1 MNLNLLGDILKRL
14 LSTLGTNNSQ
24 KQESST
30 SNQNSN
36 NKSVNIN
43 GNGNTVDN
51 GINNNIFI
59 ENLIINDSNI
69 SVNLIET
76 NKPAVI
82 KKVWSSIKKDL
93 PIKVGP
99 SDNLWL
105 CAGKDKDGKIYIN
118 IGKYYSCEVNE
129 KEIVFWLGAEAMDN
143 EAYVQLYI
151 NEDQLK
157 QQELMKPSKTI
168 CGKSSIDGSFRPHI
182 DKFSSDA
189 SQEDLETALDDA
201 LRAFLQDI
209 FNGS

>member
-24 KQESST
+24 KQKSST

-36 NKSVNIN
+36 NNNVNIN
-43 GNGNTVDN
+43 GNGNNIIVN
-51 GINNNIFI
+51 INN
-59 ENLIINDSNI
+59 INVILS
-69 SVNLIET
+69 ET
-76 NKPAVI
+76 NETADI
-82 KKVWSSIKKDL
+82 KKVWSSIEKDL

-105 CAGKDKDGKIYIN
+105 CAGKNKDSKIYIN
-118 IGKYYSCEVNE
+118 IGKYYSCEVNG
-129 KEIVFWLGAEAMDN
+129 KTIVFWLGAEAMDN
-143 EAYVQLYI
+143 EAYVQFYI

-182 DKFSSDA
+182 DEFSSDA
-189 SQEDLETALDDA
+189 SQEVLKTALNKK
-201 LRAFLQDI
+201 LKTFLEDI
-209 FNGS
+209 FNDN